1 MPRKS
6 EKRELPKLPRMS
18 KDVVKTLIEQPEE
31 ESKPEKAKSKKEK
44 QMKSLYISVEANK
57 LLLYLYAEG
66 EGKQNEIFE
75 RAIKL
80 YWALRRALPE
90 EEFRRLVRLAEK
102 QDVEKIKKRL
112 KFE

>member
-1 MPRKS
+1 MR
-6 EKRELPKLPRMS
+6 RGR
-18 KDVVKTLIEQPEE
+18 
-31 ESKPEKAKSKKEK
+31 
-44 QMKSLYISVEANK
+44 
-57 LLLYLYAEG
+57 
-66 EGKQNEIFE
+66 E

-112 KFE
+112 KFD